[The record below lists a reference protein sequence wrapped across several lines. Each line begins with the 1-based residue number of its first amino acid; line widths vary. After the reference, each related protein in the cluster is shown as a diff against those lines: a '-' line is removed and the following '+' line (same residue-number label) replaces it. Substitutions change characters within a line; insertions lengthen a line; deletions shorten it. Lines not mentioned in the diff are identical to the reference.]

1 MLGQLRD
8 GRPELC
14 DDVLERPA
22 VACVPVNRL
31 NTPAHLAISFARTR
45 RTTRLV
51 RVART
56 AHRLFAQCW
65 GSFKMADLNC
75 VQTSLND
82 RPSHASPSIALARQ
96 PTFTPS
102 ESAWRPFFTAK
113 TTGTFVWKVMPTG
126 FRVNHISLSPS
137 GVWNVTQKGDP
148 SRSSGCI
155 LLNF

>member
-56 AHRLFAQCW
+56 AHRAPPLRSMLGQLQDGRPELC
-65 GSFKMADLNC
+65 ADVLE
-75 VQTSLND
+75 
-82 RPSHASPSIALARQ
+82 RPALACLPINRLS
-96 PTFTPS
+96 TPAHLHA
-102 ESAWRPFFTAK
+102 E
-113 TTGTFVWKVMPTG
+113 
-126 FRVNHISLSPS
+126 
-137 GVWNVTQKGDP
+137 
-148 SRSSGCI
+148 
-155 LLNF
+155 